1 MKVYR
6 GYNNKYGDW
15 GTPNCCIWISESM
28 FYSDGFTHY
37 EEPRMVQFDVNKKD
51 LKIAPFEVR
60 ENEDGKKKLFDLGYN
75 CFKRNFGFDILGNEI
90 NVYCLFDKTIL
101 KNPVEI
107 HY

>member
-6 GYNNKYGDW
+6 GYNNDYDDW

-28 FYSDGFTHY
+28 FYSDGFTNY
-37 EEPRMVQFDVNKKD
+37 KNPRMVEFDVNPND
-51 LKIAPFEVR
+51 LKIAPFEVSQ
-60 ENEDGKKKLFDLGYN
+60 NEKGKAELSSKGYN
-75 CFKRNFGFDILGNEI
+75 CFRRNFGFDILGQEI
-90 NVYCLFDKTIL
+90 VVYCLFDKSIL